1 MNAVNLAPKSEFWSS
16 VTKITVTSPRL
27 CILRSVYFLWLNSL
41 IASSTVDILG
51 MSLWFLFMFLAC
63 VAHCFVQPRF
73 PKLARSSSS
82 PLCLKRSSEDLWMYL
97 ELARDQRERIKAEI
111 IEVIDL
117 QRGLKEDS
125 KSYLELEQ
133 KFMELLDVEDETVL
147 KISRLVNEIVGCSK
161 LSRNVSSIYRA
172 YFNDA

>member
-1 MNAVNLAPKSEFWSS
+1 
-16 VTKITVTSPRL
+16 
-27 CILRSVYFLWLNSL
+27 
-41 IASSTVDILG
+41 
-51 MSLWFLFMFLAC
+51 MFLAC